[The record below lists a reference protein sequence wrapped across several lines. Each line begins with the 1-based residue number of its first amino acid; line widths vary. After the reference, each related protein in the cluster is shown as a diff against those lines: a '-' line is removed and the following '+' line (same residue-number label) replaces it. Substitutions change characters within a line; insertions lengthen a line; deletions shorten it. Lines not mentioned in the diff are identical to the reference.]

1 MTDATM
7 DRNFNPG
14 RSPLLG
20 IAAVAAAA
28 VTMGIAVLLPT
39 QLAPT
44 QARLQ
49 APTVATA
56 PEAPVVAIE
65 AVAAV
70 EAPEQI
76 VRLPAVDVIATR
88 PAKAASNRY
97 NVPAVYKHRS

>member
-7 DRNFNPG
+7 NRNFNPG

-39 QLAPT
+39 QLATT
-44 QARLQ
+44 QARVQ
-49 APTVATA
+49 APTVAAA
-56 PEAPVVAIE
+56 PETLPVVAIE
-65 AVAAV
+65 AT
-70 EAPEQI
+70 EQI
-76 VRLPAVDVIATR
+76 VRLPAVEVTATR

-97 NVPAVYKHRS
+97 NVPAVYKQKS